1 MAPGLAYYLAERLGL
16 PVGVDDIVAYMA
28 AVIAHPAYTREF
40 RDQLQVPILR
50 LPLTADPAL
59 CEQAVCIGEEVIWLH
74 TYGERFADAAKEG
87 PCVLRS
93 CAKAFALRLR
103 SRYQITKMRCPNRS
117 HTIWTTAHLNSV
129 TVVSLRCHLRSGRMM
144 CRECEWSR
152 NGSGTEKRTLPGSTL
167 PRSTIST
174 HLLGRCSTRGTYWL
188 FSTFWDVLWSSNRY
202 RLSCWLRYVKRHRS
216 L

>member
-1 MAPGLAYYLAERLGL
+1 MPPR
-16 PVGVDDIVAYMA
+16 
-28 AVIAHPAYTREF
+28 R
-40 RDQLQVPILR
+40 
-50 LPLTADPAL
+50 
-59 CEQAVCIGEEVIWLH
+59 
-74 TYGERFADAAKEG
+74 G

-216 L
+216 LSSTLSRQRSCQFQQSAESLLKIMDLRSSRSDWRSVVVGAQMSKEWLLTATYDCSSVGADVGRRASEPVERAA